1 MPFQS
6 KPPTAEE
13 SSRYARMDK
22 FISRLTR
29 LPRFQIRLGKLG
41 RVGDEFVQK
50 RVDILLAVELVR
62 LSWSKSI
69 GTAVLVTGDSDF
81 VQAVEAVKDAGVLV
95 QLWYTRNSVH
105 NELIDAVDEYFP
117 VTQELID
124 KVKLL

>member
-1 MPFQS
+1 
-6 KPPTAEE
+6 
-13 SSRYARMDK
+13 MDK